1 METRDARAGDSRE
14 TRRGRGLFGDEDID
28 GAARVW
34 SVTPSKGKEREKGEG
49 KTEVRG
55 SRGWTEEEEEAKEG
69 GARRRTAV
77 ASGGAVVGP
86 PCVGTERDRWGE
98 RRKPGEESR
107 MRSGSQ
113 LYI

>member
-69 GARRRTAV
+69 DARRRTAV
-77 ASGGAVVGP
+77 ASGSADMPLSPLRASGQRE
-86 PCVGTERDRWGE
+86 TDGE
-98 RRKPGEESR
+98 RG
-107 MRSGSQ
+107 GSQ
-113 LYI
+113 EKNLE